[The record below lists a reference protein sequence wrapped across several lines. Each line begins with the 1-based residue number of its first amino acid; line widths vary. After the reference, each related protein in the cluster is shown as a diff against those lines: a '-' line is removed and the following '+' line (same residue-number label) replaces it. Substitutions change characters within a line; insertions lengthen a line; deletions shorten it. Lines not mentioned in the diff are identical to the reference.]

1 MAASAW
7 LARLLGMYLD
17 KAFSGCPLFLIIYMI
32 SEDIYQNYYLKIN
45 MLIDWLAIQN
55 RMTFAHWH
63 NEIAFESLH

>member
-17 KAFSGCPLFLIIYMI
+17 KAFSGCPLFVIICMV

-63 NEIAFESLH
+63 NEITFEFLR